1 MEWHG
6 LHDFCGLVC
15 HSPPKIAKSR
25 CAWFC
30 SPGWNCWNCWA
41 NDMDSGWA
49 EGSKWLGMQKQLQH
63 LALMQPQII
72 FGRFWNHFSISLNIF
87 HYGHMCLL
95 LYLLYLSKSNC
106 DPWNFVPL
114 LMPSAKLQ
122 TFSQSICDGIRHI
135 LHFIIFISVVTLLR
149 IDFPHFPVSFEA
161 AIMRQS
167 WYPGHVGD
175 STGFRRFEDLPTA
188 NFSDNGLPTRK
199 GWVSRYP
206 PFFQCSCT
214 SQFTKDQRQ
223 SLRLLPSA
231 YFQYH
236 CHRSDLRGPK
246 GTQKKRS
253 EIVMKDLVSW
263 SAQRCHWC
271 GETFRGPIFT
281 AARRCSGVD
290 VPADDPLHNG
300 ARQHDEAVRELQGET
315 VGDLIVEA
323 RLRWDGHSV
332 SGFSGFFHHGKHGKQ
347 YQVLGNFHRFH
358 SKDAADLRRQ
368 EGSPES
374 HQCMT

>member
-1 MEWHG
+1 M
-6 LHDFCGLVC
+6 
-15 HSPPKIAKSR
+15 
-25 CAWFC
+25 
-30 SPGWNCWNCWA
+30 
-41 NDMDSGWA
+41 
-49 EGSKWLGMQKQLQH
+49 
-63 LALMQPQII
+63 
-72 FGRFWNHFSISLNIF
+72 
-87 HYGHMCLL
+87 
-95 LYLLYLSKSNC
+95 
-106 DPWNFVPL
+106 PL

-199 GWVSRYP
+199 VWVSRYP
-206 PFFQCSCT
+206 PFFHCSCT

-253 EIVMKDLVSW
+253 EIVMKDSERPCELVRSAVPLVWRNVPW
-263 SAQRCHWC
+263 S
-271 GETFRGPIFT
+271 
-281 AARRCSGVD
+281 
-290 VPADDPLHNG
+290 
-300 ARQHDEAVRELQGET
+300 
-315 VGDLIVEA
+315 
-323 RLRWDGHSV
+323 
-332 SGFSGFFHHGKHGKQ
+332 
-347 YQVLGNFHRFH
+347 NFH
-358 SKDAADLRRQ
+358 SCAPLLRCRCAS
-368 EGSPES
+368 G
-374 HQCMT
+374 

>member
-206 PFFQCSCT
+206 PFFHCSCT

-246 GTQKKRS
+246 GTQKK
-253 EIVMKDLVSW
+253 
-263 SAQRCHWC
+263 
-271 GETFRGPIFT
+271 
-281 AARRCSGVD
+281 
-290 VPADDPLHNG
+290 
-300 ARQHDEAVRELQGET
+300 EAKL
-315 VGDLIVEA
+315 
-323 RLRWDGHSV
+323 S
-332 SGFSGFFHHGKHGKQ
+332 
-347 YQVLGNFHRFH
+347 
-358 SKDAADLRRQ
+358 
-368 EGSPES
+368 
-374 HQCMT
+374 